1 MNAAIVVDSLHS
13 KALPDLV
20 RKLLAARQQSL
31 VLYNKLAALKPFVLA
46 EPVRHLL
53 RQFRQSLV
61 DYLALGPFEVY
72 QALEDQ
78 PADSPYCPARDLA
91 RQLYAPIART
101 TQAALAFHDRYDGT
115 PSAAD
120 LAELWGELSRLGE
133 NLAERIELEDRI
145 IATMRD
151 KAPPRPESRTL
162 EPVSIAA
169 QPVRP

>member
-1 MNAAIVVDSLHS
+1 MNAIPVVDPLHS

-20 RKLLAARQQSL
+20 RKLLMARQHSL
-31 VLYNKLAALKPFVLA
+31 VLYNKLAALKPFVLT
-46 EPVRHLL
+46 EPTRHLL

-78 PADSPYCPARDLA
+78 PADSPYGPARDLA
-91 RQLYAPIART
+91 RQLYVPIACT
-101 TQAALAFHDRYDGT
+101 TRAALVFHDRYDGA
-115 PSAAD
+115 PSSAG
-120 LAELWGELSRLGE
+120 LTELRGDLSRLGE

-145 IATMRD
+145 IAAMCGT
-151 KAPPRPESRTL
+151 APSRPEIRAL
-162 EPVSIAA
+162 EPMSIAA